1 MRKFQEVF
9 DLTADGIIG
18 PGTWYSLVRLY
29 IAVTRLG
36 ELRSQGQKFYANS
49 WAHEPINQ
57 GDRGIKVEHLQYM
70 LSVLSEYI
78 PEIPPLAVDGIY
90 GPATRNAVIA
100 AQKRFGLPQTGDVD
114 FQTWDEIYDQY
125 AGIEN
130 TTLRDVTAFPYT
142 AAAAGVTAP
151 RNRYANTTT
160 MGQFPGRDLRSG
172 NQDPVRQE
180 VVR

>member
-1 MRKFQEVF
+1 
-9 DLTADGIIG
+9 
-18 PGTWYSLVRLY
+18 
-29 IAVTRLG
+29 
-36 ELRSQGQKFYANS
+36 
-49 WAHEPINQ
+49 
-57 GDRGIKVEHLQYM
+57 M

-78 PEIPPLAVDGIY
+78 SEIPPLTIDGVF
-90 GPATRNAVIA
+90 GPATRNAVLA
-100 AQKRFGLPQTGDVD
+100 AQRRFGLPQTGEVD

-130 TTLRDVTAFPYT
+130 TTLRDITDFPYT
-142 AAAAGVTAP
+142 SAIAGVTP
-151 RNRYANTTT
+151 RNRYSNTTT